1 MPQYIVWQHDEAADL
16 HRAPFRDSFELLVAR
31 NRDGEFDAIVS
42 DARTGEP
49 VWTSTR
55 VYAAVPDAKRGAVAA
70 AKRHS
75 PPGYYTGPA
84 AVAGWDLEAE
94 FEEERMAETPP
105 STVPSE
111 QDASETCSRW
121 REEDGRLV
129 ARFERAEHAA
139 LCAILAIDPG
149 QYLGYVRVREL
160 VLRIEYSGLMEA
172 KRGLVKRAEGLLE
185 QLLPEGIYAG
195 GL

>member
-16 HRAPFRDSFELLVAR
+16 HRAPFWDSFELLVAS
-31 NRDGEFDAIVS
+31 NRDGGFDAIVS
-42 DARTGEP
+42 DARTGDP
-49 VWTSTR
+49 VWESTR
-55 VYAAVPDAKRGAVAA
+55 TYDSIPAAKRGAVAA

-84 AVAGWDLEAE
+84 VIAGWDLEAE
-94 FEEERMAETPP
+94 FEEERMAEMPP

-111 QDASETCSRW
+111 QDASEASSRW

-139 LCAILAIDPG
+139 RCAIVAIDPG

-160 VLRIEYSGLMEA
+160 VLRIEYASLMEA